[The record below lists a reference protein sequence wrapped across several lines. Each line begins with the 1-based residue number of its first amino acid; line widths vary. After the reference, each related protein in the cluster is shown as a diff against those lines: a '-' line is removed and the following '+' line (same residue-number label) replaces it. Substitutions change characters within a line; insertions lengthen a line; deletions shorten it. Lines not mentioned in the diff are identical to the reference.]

1 MCVVKLPLRIR
12 YSFVLWLL
20 VSCSFWAK
28 QTNIWSPSI
37 TWSLFTSH
45 TAACKPSIHPLTVP
59 VVTDWYFLAHCS
71 IAHMIQVGFDKLREE
86 VLQIVC
92 VYKRRANMKL
102 LKCAQNQKQLFPWF
116 HMTLNESKHFNS
128 IFNQVSVSQQN
139 WRKCVTSILPRLRR
153 RQRYERVHVMVWK
166 SGQDSSTHQATWNRC
181 RHALALT
188 FT

>member
-1 MCVVKLPLRIR
+1 MCVVKLPLRIG

-86 VLQIVC
+86 VLQIVR
-92 VYKRRANMKL
+92 VYKRRANMKHIWNMKPSMRQGISVQCL
-102 LKCAQNQKQLFPWF
+102 YTCFWAKLKKVCYLHTAPPAEK
-116 HMTLNESKHFNS
+116 TE
-128 IFNQVSVSQQN
+128 I
-139 WRKCVTSILPRLRR
+139 
-153 RQRYERVHVMVWK
+153 WK
-166 SGQDSSTHQATWNRC
+166 SARYGLEEWTGFLDTPGHLKQIQTCPRFNLYISQG
-181 RHALALT
+181 HA
-188 FT
+188 